1 VTGWSLIPA
10 AMPAASLPSLADLD
24 TPLRLAV
31 AGLIGLA
38 IGVEREWSGHAFGPR
53 DAVGPR
59 EL

>member
-1 VTGWSLIPA
+1 
-10 AMPAASLPSLADLD
+10 MPAASLPSLADLD